1 MNHRCRLEYRLRV
14 LEVVTAEME
23 EDQTAASQAQH
34 VLEKRIKDRVA
45 LVTSWLRQA
54 EHAALSAL
62 KATAMKVRAGT
73 TMKVRT
79 GSAMKV
85 RTGTAMKVRTGSA
98 MKVRTG
104 TAMKVRTRSGARR
117 RDSDRKRRRVMCTI
131 DNYRNGSF

>member
-1 MNHRCRLEYRLRV
+1 M
-14 LEVVTAEME
+14 LEVVTAEVE

-34 VLEKRIKDRVA
+34 ELEKRIKDRVA

-62 KATAMKVRAGT
+62 KATAMKVRTGT

-85 RTGTAMKVRTGSA
+85 RTGTAL
-98 MKVRTG
+98 
-104 TAMKVRTRSGARR
+104 KVRTRSGSRR